1 MDVAVNNAGVLAAAP
16 LADTDEATWASIID
30 VNLTGLW
37 RMLKHEVAHMRRSGG
52 GAIVNVAS
60 SVGAHATVPGLG
72 AYAASKSAVSALT
85 RTAAKEVI
93 ADGIRVNAL
102 GPGPVDTPMSCLPG
116 ESDDERDAR
125 LASILPIGRIA
136 TTDEVA
142 AAALWLASDEA
153 SYVVGHDLVLD
164 GGGSVP

>member
-1 MDVAVNNAGVLAAAP
+1 MEVAVNSAGVLAAAP
-16 LADTDEATWASIID
+16 LADTDEPTWASIID

-37 RMLKHEVAHMRRSGG
+37 RVLKHEVAHMRRSGG

-102 GPGPVDTPMSCLPG
+102 SPGPPMSRLPG

-142 AAALWLASDEA
+142 AAALWLAADEA
-153 SYVVGHDLVLD
+153 S
-164 GGGSVP
+164 

>member
-1 MDVAVNNAGVLAAAP
+1 
-16 LADTDEATWASIID
+16 
-30 VNLTGLW
+30 
-37 RMLKHEVAHMRRSGG
+37 MRRSGG

-102 GPGPVDTPMSCLPG
+102 GPGPVDTPMSRLPG

-125 LASILPIGRIA
+125 LASWASASQRPYGIWDVIWS
-136 TTDEVA
+136 TTTRVA
-142 AAALWLASDEA
+142 
-153 SYVVGHDLVLD
+153 YRGVP
-164 GGGSVP
+164 GGSTSTW